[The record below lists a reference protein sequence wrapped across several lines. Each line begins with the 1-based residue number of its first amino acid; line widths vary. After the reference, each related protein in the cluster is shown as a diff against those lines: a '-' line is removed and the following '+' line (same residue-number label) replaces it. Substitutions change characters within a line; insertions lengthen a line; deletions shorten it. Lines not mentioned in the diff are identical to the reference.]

1 MMAHGLGVAVFSCV
15 LLATHSAAAQAD
27 LALVLAVDVS
37 SSVDETRF
45 TLQREGIAEGLLS
58 RSVLEAVVGGPY
70 QTIELAI
77 IEWSED
83 QIVLVDWTI
92 IRNHSD
98 LDAVAHALRSQARPG
113 VGWKTNVGGAIVKA
127 VALFDAAPLPADR
140 KIIDVSG
147 DGQQNHGKITAQRA
161 RDAAVG
167 KEITINGLPIT
178 SGDEPE
184 VDRWYK
190 DHVVGGSGAFV
201 VVANGHDNFADAMRK
216 KLALEIASLS
226 PTRSLAYVDHTN
238 AQRNNLMLASEGAP
252 RRARVFDT
260 REGKQ

>member
-1 MMAHGLGVAVFSCV
+1 MMAGRLGVAVFSCCM

-45 TLQREGIAEGLLS
+45 KLQREGIAEGLLS
-58 RSVLEAVVGGPY
+58 RSVLEAVAGGQC

-77 IEWSED
+77 VEWSEG
-83 QIVLVDWTI
+83 QTVLVDWTI
-92 IRNHSD
+92 IRTRAD
-98 LDAVAHALRSQARPG
+98 LDSVAQALRSQPRPG
-113 VGWKTNVGGAIVKA
+113 VGWKTDIGGAIAKA
-127 VALFDAAPLPADR
+127 VALFDSAPLPADR

-147 DGQQNHGKITAQRA
+147 DGQQNHGKIPAERA

-178 SGDEPE
+178 SGDEPD

-190 DHVVGGSGAFV
+190 DHVVGGTGAFV
-201 VVANGHDNFADAMRK
+201 VVANGHDNFADAMRM
-216 KLALEIASLS
+216 KLALEIAGLS
-226 PTRSLAYVDHTN
+226 PTLSLAALH
-238 AQRNNLMLASEGAP
+238 
-252 RRARVFDT
+252 
-260 REGKQ
+260 